1 MKKEVDKFIW
11 RAKKNTDLHMFEE
24 CALVYL
30 NSFNAAVSTTD
41 YIAVNDLMM
50 VKNELEG
57 FVEGSVVLA

>member
-1 MKKEVDKFIW
+1 
-11 RAKKNTDLHMFEE
+11 MFEE